1 MKNNNNFNEKNL
13 NEISFI
19 LKIKLQ
25 DYGLQDILFLIRKE
39 IKKYYKVY
47 LKNILL
53 NNYLEYKNNNSIRK
67 RFSLKNQNY
76 LEILNERNQKENQF
90 LRNVLI
96 NLNKIN

>member
-47 LKNILL
+47 LKNILF

-76 LEILNERNQKENQF
+76 LEILNEKNQKENQF